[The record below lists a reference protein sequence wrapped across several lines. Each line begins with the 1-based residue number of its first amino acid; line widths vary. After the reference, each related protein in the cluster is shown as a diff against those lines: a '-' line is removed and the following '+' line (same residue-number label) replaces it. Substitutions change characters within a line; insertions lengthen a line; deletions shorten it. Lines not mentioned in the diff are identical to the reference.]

1 MNLLPLVVPEAVDG
15 VINLKDVPDGATAR
29 IPEPLNHTP
38 DDLIS
43 VFIADKEVVSN
54 APVGEWVDGFFS
66 VNISRVHLLEHTGSQ
81 KSSVTLFI
89 MVELTQASLIQSITM
104 SRTN

>member
-29 IPEPLNHTP
+29 IPEPPNHTP

-66 VNISRVHLLEHTGSQ
+66 VNISRVHLLEHTGPQ
-81 KSSVTLFI
+81 KKFSYIIYYGGTN
-89 MVELTQASLIQSITM
+89 ASFSDPIYYHVAH
-104 SRTN
+104 